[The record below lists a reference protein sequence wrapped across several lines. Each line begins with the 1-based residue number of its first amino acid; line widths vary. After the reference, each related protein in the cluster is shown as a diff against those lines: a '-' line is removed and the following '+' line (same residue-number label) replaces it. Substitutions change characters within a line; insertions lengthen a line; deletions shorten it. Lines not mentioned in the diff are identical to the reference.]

1 VGQMS
6 FEVTIKL
13 STREAEAVLKSEGL
27 SNGWGIRPSKTL
39 QLAEMKII
47 GAIQTAWNEAL
58 P

>member
-1 VGQMS
+1 MS